1 MTWFQ
6 KTRYLPLKAFFCR
19 EFRNLKP
26 LRPTESSPTRLAVT
40 KVWHLKWLTVLHYYW
55 SDVVSQH
62 PSMKAYFWIMCNIAW
77 LNISCRRP
85 PWEWPGPWPRVT
97 KRSTGGFTGSTFH
110 FDFALQSFLFQG
122 LFMRELKELTAVS
135 DSHLLV
141 GFLLLEFI
149 RHISF
154 LTFFTSFS

>member
-1 MTWFQ
+1 MTWFP

-55 SDVVSQH
+55 SAVVSQH
-62 PSMKAYFWIMCNIAW
+62 PSIKAYFWIMCNIAW

-85 PWEWPGPWPRVT
+85 PWELPGPWPRVT
-97 KRSTGGFTGSTFH
+97 KRSTGGFTGSTSH
-110 FDFALQSFLFQG
+110 FDFGPSKFKTSIWRAVYEGAQG
-122 LFMRELKELTAVS
+122 TDCSIRFASPGRFS
-135 DSHLLV
+135 PV
-141 GFLLLEFI
+141 GV
-149 RHISF
+149 
-154 LTFFTSFS
+154 